1 MRFFSSFSFYFIQS
15 DRFKTNRTFLLIE
28 GTDENGSS
36 YGKTYWIS
44 THFMAFWDQA
54 NDICHSNGMEFLS
67 LETLQESNNLLSL
80 CDQNIHLFDQW
91 THVGGLTTVP
101 KSKDHWYW
109 MTSGNKVNYSL
120 KFGIGQPDNAGG
132 NEMCLSIGKQP
143 GNFFFN
149 DVNCYGMHQFK
160 FICQTLQF

>member
-1 MRFFSSFSFYFIQS
+1 MRTDRRMERLIGYQRILWHFGIKQMTFATPTGWNFYHWK
-15 DRFKTNRTFLLIE
+15 RFMNPI
-28 GTDENGSS
+28 
-36 YGKTYWIS
+36 
-44 THFMAFWDQA
+44 
-54 NDICHSNGMEFLS
+54 ICFH
-67 LETLQESNNLLSL
+67 
-80 CDQNIHLFDQW
+80 DQNIHLFDQW

-120 KFGIGQPDNAGG
+120 KFGSGQPDNAGG